1 MEKDFNEYELN
12 YIKFNYMD
20 DSANVY
26 FKGDGRGHYTVYAKP
41 VKGSKSAY
49 KIPTN
54 NDHEAYFLLRA
65 LADLSVGYA
74 FEKRS
79 TKKGKNARVIATPK
93 TNDATLKLELDD
105 RVTAAAYV
113 KFLRKQEVLITKKLE
128 ENKKRNEGTTLIRAK
143 IGENLVPSTEETK
156 ADSLISA
163 MLDRQFDLEDENA
176 ALKDRNN
183 RLKANNEKVKEL
195 VQRATT
201 QTYNANNNLNN
212 ALRNL

>member
-49 KIPTN
+49 KIPSKDGN
-54 NDHEAYFLLRA
+54 NAYFLTREL
-65 LADLSVGYA
+65 LDMSVGYA
-74 FEKRS
+74 FEIRS
-79 TKKGKNARVIATPK
+79 TKSGGNIRVIATPK
-93 TNDATLKLELDD
+93 TNDATLQLELED
-105 RVTAAAYV
+105 RVQAAAYV
-113 KFLRKQEVLITKKLE
+113 KLLRKQEVIITKKLE

-176 ALKDRNN
+176 T
-183 RLKANNEKVKEL
+183 LKANNEKVKEL
-195 VQRATT
+195 VQRAKS
-201 QTYNANNNLNN
+201 QSYYACKNLNN